1 MACNRYCVVSLGSPC
16 TRAMGGGFIHIVR
29 AFRAESRAHAVSCTE
44 DAMVERSQ
52 VREELFE
59 ITPRYRSFVS
69 NHAPHVCEMQ
79 RSNRGLAKAATRGKP
94 LSPAGHM
101 REYSC
106 VLPTRS
112 SSAPE
117 AGHKRMSVAFAPGAD
132 IATMQQQIY
141 LNTSTVANG
150 SADHGR
156 KRFSVNFVFCPDWT
170 STRR

>member
-16 TRAMGGGFIHIVR
+16 TRAMGGGF
-29 AFRAESRAHAVSCTE
+29 SRAHARILHRRRYSG
-44 DAMVERSQ
+44 A
-52 VREELFE
+52 
-59 ITPRYRSFVS
+59 ITGPGVAIRDNIALSLIGLH
-69 NHAPHVCEMQ
+69 HAPHVCEMR

-94 LSPAGHM
+94 SSPAGHI

-112 SSAPE
+112 GSTPE
-117 AGHKRMSVAFAPGAD
+117 AGHKRTSVAFVPGAD

-156 KRFSVNFVFCPDWT
+156 KRFSVNFVSCPDWT